1 METAQ
6 ALPPEELGL
15 VIPVLE
21 EVVFPKQ
28 KVAKEIGIHYNTVT
42 TWDTIA
48 FFRVPHY
55 RKCYEISPGKYNRR
69 QPLVKYQVWVLKRIQ
84 HLFSRLKNTD
94 RVRTYLTAYSH
105 EFTFQAFQQ
114 EKQL

>member
-1 METAQ
+1 M
-6 ALPPEELGL
+6 AL
-15 VIPVLE
+15 VTPVLE
-21 EVVFPKQ
+21 EVVFSKQ
-28 KVAKEIGIHYNTVT
+28 QVAKELGIHYNTVT

-69 QPLVKYQVWVLKRIQ
+69 QPLVKYQVWVLKRIKY
-84 HLFSRLKNTD
+84 LFGRLRHAD
-94 RVRTYLTAYSH
+94 RVRSYLTTYAH